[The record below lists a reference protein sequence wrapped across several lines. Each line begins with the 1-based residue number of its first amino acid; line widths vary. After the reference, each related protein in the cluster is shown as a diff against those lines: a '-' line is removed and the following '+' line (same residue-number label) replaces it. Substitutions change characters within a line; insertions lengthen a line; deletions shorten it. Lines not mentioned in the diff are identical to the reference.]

1 MDVDILLPLKLPHQ
15 MNVNFLKAHYLS
27 SRLLKKAGKIACCEN
42 SKQQLS
48 LMNYLIS
55 YYSFDRSYVKAVES
69 GRLYHIRLCY
79 QAELSII
86 IFITYHKAFVV
97 QLVSFFFSY
106 SQRGFGK
113 ISACGVGVGG
123 CGGGGAC
130 GCAQAKT
137 CCVPS

>member
-1 MDVDILLPLKLPHQ
+1 MDVDILLPLKLAHQ

-48 LMNYLIS
+48 LMNYLFS
-55 YYSFDRSYVKAVES
+55 WYCFDRSYHIS
-69 GRLYHIRLCY
+69 HIRKCEI
-79 QAELSII
+79 AKSEL
-86 IFITYHKAFVV
+86 
-97 QLVSFFFSY
+97 FFFSY

-123 CGGGGAC
+123 GGGAC
-130 GCAQAKT
+130 GCSQAKT